1 MMYSKAKIMKFHK
14 IRMMMKMISKI
25 MVKNQKIMMIKKKE
39 EIMNLNKIMKEERK
53 INKKMIRL
61 IRIKIMISVM
71 ETIFKTIN

>member
-1 MMYSKAKIMKFHK
+1 MMYSKAKIMKIHK

>member
-1 MMYSKAKIMKFHK
+1 MMYSKAKIMKIHK
-14 IRMMMKMISKI
+14 IRMMMKLISKM

-39 EIMNLNKIMKEERK
+39 DIMNLNKIMKEEIK
-53 INKKMIRL
+53 INKMMIRL